1 MNNNQIIKGIE
12 NIFDIEI
19 RELEKTKFFLNEKV
33 MVDVVNILNRCTG
46 KVILCGMGKSGHI
59 GKKISATMSSM
70 GIPSFFLH
78 PAEAQHGDLGVISE
92 NDILLIISNS
102 GETAEICKILPNIK
116 MMGILIIAM
125 TSYEESTL
133 AKYADVLIRLPI
145 IEEATELQLA
155 PTSSSTVELVVG
167 DAIAAVI
174 SKMRKF
180 KKEDFALYHPSG
192 ALGRKLT
199 TKVSDLMYAE
209 KSNPV
214 IYEGE
219 SLKNAI
225 CEMSRTGLG
234 AIAVISR
241 LGKLV
246 GLITDG
252 DLKRYLEQE
261 RDIYNSKVE
270 DVMTRK
276 PITIQENILAVE
288 ALRIME
294 KRDRQLSVLPVID
307 KEKYSVGMLRIHD
320 IIQAGIFL

>member
-1 MNNNQIIKGIE
+1 
-12 NIFDIEI
+12 
-19 RELEKTKFFLNEKV
+19 
-33 MVDVVNILNRCTG
+33 
-46 KVILCGMGKSGHI
+46 
-59 GKKISATMSSM
+59 
-70 GIPSFFLH
+70 
-78 PAEAQHGDLGVISE
+78 
-92 NDILLIISNS
+92 
-102 GETAEICKILPNIK
+102 
-116 MMGILIIAM
+116 
-125 TSYEESTL
+125 
-133 AKYADVLIRLPI
+133 
-145 IEEATELQLA
+145 
-155 PTSSSTVELVVG
+155 
-167 DAIAAVI
+167 
-174 SKMRKF
+174 
-180 KKEDFALYHPSG
+180 
-192 ALGRKLT
+192 
-199 TKVSDLMYAE
+199 MYAE
-209 KSNPV
+209 KFNPV

-307 KEKYSVGMLRIHD
+307 EEKYSVGMLRIHD